1 VPLLLLRFLPYILG
15 FLAVAGVIAGGV
27 NYVSNNWATKAG
39 IAKGRAEV
47 TADWQAANIAAKK
60 AADAKDEE
68 NRIAKEKADV
78 QNAKQKRDLAGLYA
92 AYASL
97 RDQRRGSLLPQAASG
112 AANPERTCFD
122 RASLD
127 RGMEAADG
135 VLQRGAEKILLRG
148 DTAIVDLETA
158 RKWAQKR

>member
-1 VPLLLLRFLPYILG
+1 MRQRGFAFLTLLPY
-15 FLAVAGVIAGGV
+15 LAGLAMIGGIIWWADSHIATSAGVKKG
-27 NYVSNNWATKAG
+27 KAE
-39 IAKGRAEV
+39 IQAKW
-47 TADWQAANIAAKK
+47 DAANIAAKK

-68 NRIAKEKADV
+68 NRIAKEKADA
-78 QNAKQKRDLAGLYA
+78 QNAKSKRDLDGLYA
-92 AYASL
+92 AYRSL

-112 AANPERTCFD
+112 AANPERSCFD

-148 DTAIVDLETA
+148 DTAITDLNTA
-158 RKWAQKR
+158 RTWAQKR